1 LLFFKVNKLLIA
13 LFIMP
18 VTCLVVADDLLI
30 YNWARNLGADTAA
43 EFEKTSG
50 NTIREAY
57 YDNEGDRN
65 RNILAANAINYDI
78 FMMDSDTVDL
88 FGESGLL
95 YNMAELPV
103 SKVENQGQQY
113 IEACGPYGMPYAWG
127 SIGIAYRTSIIK
139 EEITSW
145 TQLFNP
151 PVKVGKRIMMPL
163 DDFGTISV
171 LLLALGKDMA
181 SEKIADFRQ
190 ALELLKQQM
199 PYVKDYSLGMT
210 YAEQKGELSD
220 IVMVMAFSGNAEE
233 IVETTGQTDWKYVV
247 PKEGVPL
254 WVDCWAIPK
263 TNNTPQLA
271 IEFLSHLNDDKV
283 AAENSL
289 EVWHSP
295 TNIAALAHLSDEF
308 FKDKEVNPS
317 AAVMA
322 RSYPEPHLSSAALRL
337 RQWLVF
343 SAKTNFK
350 MMKDNN
356 K

>member
-1 LLFFKVNKLLIA
+1 LLLSKLSILLVALI
-13 LFIMP
+13 IVP
-18 VTCLVVADDLLI
+18 VSCVVVADDLLI

-43 EFEKTSG
+43 LFENKTG
-50 NTIREAY
+50 HKIREAY

-65 RNILAANAINYDI
+65 RNILSANAINYDI
-78 FMMDSDTVDL
+78 FILDSDTANL

-95 YNMAELPV
+95 QNIAELNV
-103 SKVENQGQQY
+103 TGVENQPQKY
-113 IEACGPYGMPYAWG
+113 IDACGPYGMPYAWG

-145 TQLFNP
+145 SQLFNP
-151 PVKVGKRIMMPL
+151 PAEVGKRIMLPL
-163 DDFGTISV
+163 DDFGTVSV
-171 LLLALGKDMA
+171 LLLAIGKNMA
-181 SEKIADFRQ
+181 SENIDDFKQ

-233 IVETTGQTDWKYVV
+233 IVETTGQTDWKYVA

-263 TNNTPQLA
+263 TNNSPQLA
-271 IEFLSHLNDDKV
+271 IEFLSHLNDGKV
-283 AAENSL
+283 AAKNSL

-295 TNIAALAHLSDEF
+295 TNNAALAHLSDEF
-308 FKDKEVNPS
+308 FEDKEVNPS
-317 AAVMA
+317 LEVMA

-350 MMKDNN
+350 IMEDNN
-356 K
+356 R